1 MQMKAFPDSRFGQF
15 DVRDEYF
22 DDAELLKHIF
32 ADMIVLKAE
41 HSPIHGGFIYHAH
54 HPAFKPVAQRSMLP
68 TYGAVVKTTQVS
80 YADNPPKTI
89 IKSVEWVKEQ
99 FGNWQWIR
107 E

>member
-1 MQMKAFPDSRFGQF
+1 MQMKAFPDRRFGQF

-32 ADMIVLKAE
+32 ADMVVLKAE

-54 HPAFKPVAQRSMLP
+54 HPAFEPVNERCLPP
-68 TYGAVVKTTQVS
+68 TYGAIVKTQTVS
-80 YADNPPKTI
+80 YGNNQAKQI
-89 IKSVEWVKEQ
+89 IKSVEWVKDPI
-99 FGNWQWIR
+99 GNWQWIR